1 MQQQFER
8 LNFVLGEVR
17 DRMDLQDAAIR
28 NLQGGRDR
36 RRRERRVENEYE
48 NEGDGEDEEDLASEV
63 GSGRH
68 RRVRRERGHE
78 WNPGGRDGV
87 DRSLGSIKMK
97 IPSFQGRTDPEVIE
111 FTDYAIIWWD
121 QLVTNRRR
129 NTERPVE
136 TWGEL
141 KALMRRRFVP
151 SHFYRDLYQRL
162 QNLTQGSRS
171 VEDYHK
177 EMEVAMIRANVEEDR
192 EATMARF
199 LSGLNRDIANVIEL
213 QHYVEIEDMV
223 HMAMKVERQLKRKG
237 TARYTSVSNTTWKS
251 KWDRNDSAEAK
262 RKTEPPKGKD
272 EGTSNKPK
280 VESQPSRNRD
290 IKCFKCLG
298 SGHIASQCPNRRV
311 MIMRDNG
318 EVMTESESLVARRA
332 LNTHIKVDDAEQQ
345 RENIFH
351 TRCHVN
357 NKWLNDCGEVR
368 VDRQVLVT
376 FSIGKYLDEVLC
388 DVVPMHAGHILLGRP
403 WQYDRRVTHDGFK
416 NMYSFEFEDVFPE
429 EMPNELPPI
438 RGIEHQI
445 DFVPGAAIP
454 NRPAYRSNPEET
466 KELQR
471 QVEDLMSKGYVRE
484 SMSPCA
490 VPVLLVPK
498 KDGTWRMCVDC
509 RAINNITVKYRH
521 PIPRLDDML
530 DELHGSCIFSKIDLK
545 SGYHQIRMKEGDE
558 WKTAFKTK
566 YGLYEWLV
574 MPFGL
579 TNAPSTFMRL
589 MNHVLRAFIGK
600 FVVVYFDDI
609 LVYSKDLNEHIEH
622 LRYVFDVLK
631 CEKLYANFKKCN
643 FCMEKVVFLGYV
655 VTTTGIEVDEE
666 KVKAIKEWPTPKSIT
681 EVRSF
686 HGLASFYRRFVK
698 DFSTLAAPLTEIIK
712 KNVGFHWGADQD
724 NAFATIKER
733 LCSAPVLALPN
744 FNKTFEI
751 ECDASGIGIGAVLM
765 QDRRPIA
772 FFSEKLSGASLKYP
786 TYDKEL
792 YALVRALETWQHYL
806 WPREFVI
813 HTDHESLKHLK
824 GQGKLNQRHARW
836 LEYIETF
843 PYVIRY
849 KQGKENI
856 VADALSRRYVLLTSM
871 SAKLLGFEYVKD
883 MYADDADFSNVYK
896 ACDKTAFGKFYKHD
910 GYLFKESKLCVPSC
924 SMRELLVREAHGGG
938 LMGHFGVKKTL
949 DILHEHFFWPKNE
962 ERCESHLWQPWVDI
976 SMDFVLGLPRT
987 KRGRDSIFVV
997 VDRFSKMA
1005 HFIPC
1010 HKTDDATNIADLFFR
1025 EIVRL
1030 HGVPRSIVSDRD
1042 VKFLS
1047 YFWKVLWG
1055 KLGTK
1060 LLFST
1065 TCHPQT
1071 DGQTEV
1077 VNRTLTQ
1084 LLRTVVH
1091 KNLKTWEDCLPFIE
1105 FAYNRAMHSTTS
1117 YSPFEIVYG
1126 FNPLTPLDLMPLP
1139 IDGRSSLD
1147 GQQEGGVGEDS
1158 WSNPF
1163 EERGNDGNQGG
1174 PSLKDPLQVPD
1185 GPITRSRAKKIKEAM
1200 QGLVQSTWD
1209 EASKSPTIKI
1219 ITFVA
1224 FLLLN
1229 LSKHITM
1236 SHRSDSSPK
1245 GKADNSSIVLQA
1257 MQQQFEQLNFVLGE
1271 VRDRMDHQETA
1282 IRNLQG
1288 GRDRRRCE
1296 RRVENEYEN
1305 EGDGE
1310 DEEDLASEVGGETSN
1325 KEGQAES
1332 SLMLRAMQQQ
1342 FERMDVMFNDI
1353 RDRMDRQ
1360 DAVIATWCEGR
1371 PQGGPYVRRQARRAP
1386 VKEEESHQR
1395 ENLFHTRC
1403 FVNNKV
1409 CHVIIDGGSC
1419 TNVASTYLV
1428 EKLAL
1433 TTLKHPHPYRLQWLN
1448 ECGEIKVT
1456 RQVLVALSIGKY
1468 EDEVLCDVV
1477 PMHACHLL
1485 LGRPWQYDKRAKHD
1499 GFNNRSL
1506 KMSFPKKYLMDY
1518 LQSEGLNIK
1527 LISYQGASIP
1537 NRPAYRSNPEETKEL
1552 QRQVGEL
1559 LEKGYVR
1566 ESMSPCAVPVLLVP
1580 KKDGTWRMCVDC
1592 RAINNIT
1599 VKYRHPIPRL
1609 DDMLDELHGS
1619 CVFTKIDLK
1628 SGYHQIRMKEG
1639 DEWKTVFKTKYGLY
1653 EWFVM
1658 PFGLTNA
1665 PSTFM
1670 RLMNHVL
1677 RAFIGRFVVVYF
1689 DDILIYSKNLEEHV
1703 MHLKSVLEIL
1713 RKEKLFAN
1721 LKKCTF
1727 CTDKLVFL
1735 GFVVGAKGIVV
1746 DEEKVKAIKEWP
1758 TPKSIT
1764 EDRAF
1769 IEIKERLCGA
1779 PLLALPDFSKTFE
1792 IECDAS
1798 GIGIGA
1804 VLMQEKRPIAYF
1816 SEKLNGAA
1824 LNYPTYDKELYALV
1838 RALETWQH
1846 YLWPKEFVIH
1856 TDHESLKHL
1865 KGQGKLNRRHAQWME
1880 FIETFP
1886 YVIKYKQGKEN
1897 IVADA
1902 LSRRYALISTL
1913 NAKLLGFEYVKELY
1927 VNDDD
1932 FASVFAACEKAAFGK
1947 FYRLDGYLFR
1957 ENRLCVP
1964 NSSMRELLVRE
1975 AHGGGGRDG
1984 VDRSLGSIKMKIPSF
1999 QGRTDPEVYLEWE
2012 KKIDLVFDCHNY
2024 SEEKKVKLAV
2034 IEFTD
2039 YAIIWWDQLVT
2050 NRCHVNNKWLNDCGE
2065 VRVDRQVLVTFS
2077 IGKYLDEVLCDVV
2090 PMHAGHILLGRPWQY
2105 DRRAIHDGFKN
2116 MYSFVKE
2123 GKTIKLA
2130 PLTPSQVYEDQ
2141 LKLKSE
2147 EFEHVFPKEKSNEL
2161 PSIRGIE
2168 HQIDFVPG
2176 AAIPNRPA
2184 YRSNPEETKEL
2195 QRQVEDL
2202 MSKGYVRES
2211 MSPCAVPVL
2220 LVPKKDGTWRMC
2232 VDCRAINNI
2241 TVKYRHLIPRLDDML
2256 DELHGSCIFSKIDL
2270 KSGYHQIRMKEG
2282 DEWKTAFKTKYGLY
2296 EWLVMPFGLTN
2307 APSTF
2312 MRLMNHALRAFLGR
2326 FVVVY
2331 FDDILVY
2338 SKSLDEHV
2346 DYLHCV
2352 LAILRKEKLNVNL
2365 KKCSFYLDKV
2375 VFLGYVVSAKGIA
2388 VDEEKTYDKELYA
2401 LVGALE
2407 TWQHYLWPK
2416 EFVIYTDHESL
2427 KHLKGQVNERY
2438 SLDGQKMAE
2447 MVKKLHESVQ
2457 QHMEKKTEQYA
2468 NKANKGRRQ
2477 VIFEPSDW
2485 VWVHMP
2491 VGGPSYIL
2499 EEMDLSEF
2507 LRKLMTML
2515 IKWTFP
2521 GEYKVSATF
2530 NVSDLSPFDV
2540 GDDSWSNPFE
2550 ERGNDGNQGGPSLKD
2565 PLQVPDGPITR
2576 SRAKKIKEAMQ
2587 GLVQSTW
2594 DEASKSPTI
2603 KVGLKEGEPIL
2614 IHLIQA
2620 MEDMT

>member
-1 MQQQFER
+1 MSHPSEPWVDISMDFVLGLPRTKRGRDSIFVVVDRFSKMAHFIPCHKTDDATNIADLFFREIVRLHGVPRSIVSDRDVKFLSYFWKVLWGKLGTKLLFSITCHPQTDEFAYNRAMHSTTSYSPFEIVYGFNPLTPLDLMPLPIDGRSSLDGQKKAELVKSLHERVMGTKVGLVLKILCKFQMGQLQDQEPRRSRKQCKDWCNPLGMKLARAQQSNTLRCLIRSDSSPKGKADNSSFVLQAMQQQFER

-97 IPSFQGRTDPEVIE
+97 IPSFQGRTDPEVYLEWEKKIDLVFDCHNYSEEKKVKLAVIE

-129 NTERPVE
+129 NNERPVE

-318 EVMTESESLVARRA
+318 EVMTESEDDSDGMPELVDASDDDGVVYPVTGESLVARRA

-357 NKWLNDCGEVR
+357 NKVCSMIIDGGSCTNVASTILVEKLNLPTLKHSRPYKLQWLNDCGEVR

-416 NMYSFEFEDVFPE
+416 NMYSFVKGGKTIKLAPLTPSQVYEDQLKLKSEVAHKRKCENESDQKRKSEKEIEQKRKIESENEQKRKSEKEIEQKRKSESENEKKERESAERKGKTKVGFYARVSEVKRAFFADRPMILLVYKESYLNLDETNKSLPSLAVSLLQEFEDVFPE

-883 MYADDADFSNVYK
+883 MYADDADFSDVYK

-949 DILHEHFFWPKNE
+949 DILHEHFFWPKMKKDVNRICG
-962 ERCESHLWQPWVDI
+962 RCITCRKAKSKVLPHGLYTPLPVPSEPWVDI

-1147 GQQEGGVGEDS
+1147 GQKKAELVKSLHERVMGTKVGLVLKILCKFQMGQLQDQEPRRSSDE
-1158 WSNPF
+1158 
-1163 EERGNDGNQGG
+1163 NQQAL
-1174 PSLKDPLQVPD
+1174 LKDPLHVPV
-1185 GPITRSRAKKIKEAM
+1185 GPITRARSKKIKEALN
-1200 QGLVQSTWD
+1200 GLIQDIWADSTTGH
-1209 EASKSPTIKI
+1209 SK
-1219 ITFVA
+1219 
-1224 FLLLN
+1224 LG
-1229 LSKHITM
+1229 
-1236 SHRSDSSPK
+1236 PK
-1245 GKADNSSIVLQA
+1245 
-1257 MQQQFEQLNFVLGE
+1257 
-1271 VRDRMDHQETA
+1271 
-1282 IRNLQG
+1282 
-1288 GRDRRRCE
+1288 
-1296 RRVENEYEN
+1296 
-1305 EGDGE
+1305 E
-1310 DEEDLASEVGGETSN
+1310 DEG
-1325 KEGQAES
+1325 
-1332 SLMLRAMQQQ
+1332 
-1342 FERMDVMFNDI
+1342 
-1353 RDRMDRQ
+1353 
-1360 DAVIATWCEGR
+1360 VI
-1371 PQGGPYVRRQARRAP
+1371 
-1386 VKEEESHQR
+1386 
-1395 ENLFHTRC
+1395 N
-1403 FVNNKV
+1403 
-1409 CHVIIDGGSC
+1409 
-1419 TNVASTYLV
+1419 
-1428 EKLAL
+1428 
-1433 TTLKHPHPYRLQWLN
+1433 
-1448 ECGEIKVT
+1448 
-1456 RQVLVALSIGKY
+1456 
-1468 EDEVLCDVV
+1468 
-1477 PMHACHLL
+1477 
-1485 LGRPWQYDKRAKHD
+1485 
-1499 GFNNRSL
+1499 
-1506 KMSFPKKYLMDY
+1506 
-1518 LQSEGLNIK
+1518 
-1527 LISYQGASIP
+1527 
-1537 NRPAYRSNPEETKEL
+1537 
-1552 QRQVGEL
+1552 
-1559 LEKGYVR
+1559 
-1566 ESMSPCAVPVLLVP
+1566 
-1580 KKDGTWRMCVDC
+1580 
-1592 RAINNIT
+1592 
-1599 VKYRHPIPRL
+1599 
-1609 DDMLDELHGS
+1609 
-1619 CVFTKIDLK
+1619 
-1628 SGYHQIRMKEG
+1628 
-1639 DEWKTVFKTKYGLY
+1639 
-1653 EWFVM
+1653 
-1658 PFGLTNA
+1658 
-1665 PSTFM
+1665 
-1670 RLMNHVL
+1670 
-1677 RAFIGRFVVVYF
+1677 
-1689 DDILIYSKNLEEHV
+1689 
-1703 MHLKSVLEIL
+1703 
-1713 RKEKLFAN
+1713 
-1721 LKKCTF
+1721 
-1727 CTDKLVFL
+1727 
-1735 GFVVGAKGIVV
+1735 
-1746 DEEKVKAIKEWP
+1746 
-1758 TPKSIT
+1758 
-1764 EDRAF
+1764 
-1769 IEIKERLCGA
+1769 
-1779 PLLALPDFSKTFE
+1779 
-1792 IECDAS
+1792 
-1798 GIGIGA
+1798 
-1804 VLMQEKRPIAYF
+1804 
-1816 SEKLNGAA
+1816 
-1824 LNYPTYDKELYALV
+1824 
-1838 RALETWQH
+1838 
-1846 YLWPKEFVIH
+1846 
-1856 TDHESLKHL
+1856 
-1865 KGQGKLNRRHAQWME
+1865 
-1880 FIETFP
+1880 
-1886 YVIKYKQGKEN
+1886 
-1897 IVADA
+1897 
-1902 LSRRYALISTL
+1902 
-1913 NAKLLGFEYVKELY
+1913 
-1927 VNDDD
+1927 
-1932 FASVFAACEKAAFGK
+1932 
-1947 FYRLDGYLFR
+1947 
-1957 ENRLCVP
+1957 
-1964 NSSMRELLVRE
+1964 
-1975 AHGGGGRDG
+1975 
-1984 VDRSLGSIKMKIPSF
+1984 
-1999 QGRTDPEVYLEWE
+1999 
-2012 KKIDLVFDCHNY
+2012 
-2024 SEEKKVKLAV
+2024 
-2034 IEFTD
+2034 
-2039 YAIIWWDQLVT
+2039 
-2050 NRCHVNNKWLNDCGE
+2050 
-2065 VRVDRQVLVTFS
+2065 
-2077 IGKYLDEVLCDVV
+2077 
-2090 PMHAGHILLGRPWQY
+2090 
-2105 DRRAIHDGFKN
+2105 
-2116 MYSFVKE
+2116 
-2123 GKTIKLA
+2123 
-2130 PLTPSQVYEDQ
+2130 
-2141 LKLKSE
+2141 
-2147 EFEHVFPKEKSNEL
+2147 
-2161 PSIRGIE
+2161 
-2168 HQIDFVPG
+2168 
-2176 AAIPNRPA
+2176 
-2184 YRSNPEETKEL
+2184 
-2195 QRQVEDL
+2195 
-2202 MSKGYVRES
+2202 
-2211 MSPCAVPVL
+2211 
-2220 LVPKKDGTWRMC
+2220 
-2232 VDCRAINNI
+2232 
-2241 TVKYRHLIPRLDDML
+2241 
-2256 DELHGSCIFSKIDL
+2256 
-2270 KSGYHQIRMKEG
+2270 
-2282 DEWKTAFKTKYGLY
+2282 
-2296 EWLVMPFGLTN
+2296 
-2307 APSTF
+2307 
-2312 MRLMNHALRAFLGR
+2312 
-2326 FVVVY
+2326 
-2331 FDDILVY
+2331 
-2338 SKSLDEHV
+2338 
-2346 DYLHCV
+2346 
-2352 LAILRKEKLNVNL
+2352 
-2365 KKCSFYLDKV
+2365 
-2375 VFLGYVVSAKGIA
+2375 
-2388 VDEEKTYDKELYA
+2388 
-2401 LVGALE
+2401 
-2407 TWQHYLWPK
+2407 
-2416 EFVIYTDHESL
+2416 
-2427 KHLKGQVNERY
+2427 
-2438 SLDGQKMAE
+2438 
-2447 MVKKLHESVQ
+2447 
-2457 QHMEKKTEQYA
+2457 
-2468 NKANKGRRQ
+2468 
-2477 VIFEPSDW
+2477 
-2485 VWVHMP
+2485 
-2491 VGGPSYIL
+2491 
-2499 EEMDLSEF
+2499 
-2507 LRKLMTML
+2507 
-2515 IKWTFP
+2515 
-2521 GEYKVSATF
+2521 
-2530 NVSDLSPFDV
+2530 
-2540 GDDSWSNPFE
+2540 
-2550 ERGNDGNQGGPSLKD
+2550 
-2565 PLQVPDGPITR
+2565 
-2576 SRAKKIKEAMQ
+2576 
-2587 GLVQSTW
+2587 
-2594 DEASKSPTI
+2594 
-2603 KVGLKEGEPIL
+2603 
-2614 IHLIQA
+2614 LIQA
-2620 MEDMT
+2620 TDGADHA